1 MQLHQIKY
9 FLLLCEERSFTRA
22 ARRCRI
28 AQPSLTKAI
37 RALEADLGGQL
48 FRRKPCIELSDLGR
62 AVQPHLEEIAS
73 AAEKVRHAASAVA
86 APALGDDEG
95 RA

>member
-1 MQLHQIKY
+1 MRGAKLHP
-9 FLLLCEERSFTRA
+9 RSTTLPDRSA
-22 ARRCRI
+22 EPH
-28 AQPSLTKAI
+28 QGDPG
-37 RALEADLGGQL
+37 LEADLGGQL